1 MGLIGN
7 FFAAVLDAIA
17 GIGEGIL
24 SAFATVAD
32 AVIGL
37 MLVPFASLFGAMTNA
52 GVNGVCELMEITG
65 RSTIGL
71 FSLDIGSGSSIFEIV
86 VGGIGWVTPAMRVGG
101 MCLLFFIFLTGMV
114 KIMLA
119 PERPIETPGSLVA
132 GTFAAGI
139 CVAGAPILFNVF
151 QRVFQTFLTAI
162 LGFNKTEDLDFSGF
176 ATSAQ
181 TFVQGGDLEVSVGAQ
196 VASVVTCVVY
206 FILIVAVA
214 INFFK
219 FFFEVSQRYVVLG
232 VLFMT
237 APVAFAFLASA
248 GTRRSFAAWVR
259 MVGTTMF
266 LVCTNAFFMGVFF
279 KAMSSFDEVL
289 LKLQESGA
297 TATAAPFVIVV
308 LWCIAM
314 SAILVVAGKLDTY
327 LQSIGLST
335 AETGSSALACMAA
348 ELLDMGALEGTNR
361 IRQYRSRT
369 SARNTASPESGS
381 SRAAGVPKG
390 IGQQIQSIAMGKGNF
405 AKRSIEKLAKYDR
418 SGSIT
423 SASLNEIVSTA
434 VDGVSVGGASY
445 GMGVIKNMSG
455 FPISL
460 SDRLD
465 PGTCQVSHNRIQ
477 MMSRSTSDGQ
487 RTMFTMVRKEAVTS
501 GRVSLPGGRPVT
513 IGGQQ
518 YIAYAYGPDAL
529 AFNTYN
535 PGAKST
541 IQEKVGADVNVTQL
555 RSNGVASGVFRA
567 EIVGADGTKVVR
579 EWAPASCYQ
588 ADAGLSASVT
598 EIGGLTYYSYE
609 VPYAQGDSGGDGY
622 SGRCENPIIPG
633 SAKDRQDWLQAQF
646 PTISGEHYHVT
657 GGEEGIIL
665 LEREDKHYAMAP
677 IAEYSVAI
685 TSYTKNK
692 HESQLDVEIITAS
705 NGTRYAAVEVPEE
718 LDGGLGELFARRE
731 VDEPFVTGIDFNAYS
746 MPERAAESIS
756 EILKAAIARHKK
768 GER

>member
-1 MGLIGN
+1 MGMIGN

-71 FSLDIGSGSSIFEIV
+71 FTLDVGSGSSILEIL
-86 VGGIGWVTPAMRVGG
+86 VGGIGWLTPAMRIGG

-119 PERPIETPGSLVA
+119 PEHPSETPGALVA

-139 CVAGAPILFNVF
+139 CVGGAPILFSAF

-162 LGFNKTEDLDFSGF
+162 LGFNRTEDLDFSGF

-248 GTRRSFAAWVR
+248 GTRRSFTAWVR

-266 LVCTNAFFMGVFF
+266 LVCINALFMGVFF

-361 IRQYRSRT
+361 MRQSRRRASEKSTT
-369 SARNTASPESGS
+369 SSEKSSSPV
-381 SRAAGVPKG
+381 AGTPKG
-390 IGQQIQSIAMGKGNF
+390 VVQHIQSLAMRRGNF
-405 AKRSIEKLAKYDR
+405 SQRKVEKLAKYDR

-423 SASLNEIVSTA
+423 NDSLNEIVIKA
-434 VDGVSVGGASY
+434 RDGVTVGGMSY
-445 GMGVIKNMSG
+445 GMGVIKNMNG
-455 FPISL
+455 VPRTL

-465 PGTCQVSHNRIQ
+465 PSTCQVSHNRIQ

-487 RTMFTMVRKEAVTS
+487 RTLFTMVRKDAVLS
-501 GRVSLPGGRPVT
+501 GKVNVPGGRTVS

-518 YIAYAYGPDAL
+518 YIAYAYGESAL

-535 PGAKST
+535 PGAKDF
-541 IQEKVGADVNVTQL
+541 IREKVGPDAMVTQL
-555 RSNGVASGVFRA
+555 RPDGVASGIYRVEA
-567 EIVGADGTKVVR
+567 VGADGIKVIH

-588 ADAGLSASVT
+588 ADAGLAVSVT
-598 EIGGLTYYSYE
+598 EIGSLTYYSYE
-609 VPYAQGDSGGDGY
+609 VPYAPADSGGNKYTGLCD
-622 SGRCENPIIPG
+622 NPIIP
-633 SAKDRQDWLQAQF
+633 SSPRDRQCWLQTQF
-646 PTISGEHYHVT
+646 PSMANEQYQVT
-657 GGEEGIIL
+657 GGQDGIVL
-665 LEREDKHYAMAP
+665 LEKENKHFAMAP
-677 IAEYSVAI
+677 IVEYSI
-685 TSYTKNK
+685 TLAKEEKNK
-692 HESQLDVEIITAS
+692 HKSQLNVEIITAA
-705 NGTRYAAVEVPEE
+705 NGTRYAAVEVSED
-718 LDGGLGELFARRE
+718 LAGGFGELFTKRE
-731 VDEPFVTGIDFNAYS
+731 AGEPFVTGIDFNAYF
-746 MPERAAESIS
+746 MPERAAESLS
-756 EILKAAIARHKK
+756 EILKAAIDRHTK
-768 GER
+768 GDK